1 MSNFLQKKNSMPTAT
16 TVPPPSQGKSKK
28 NKTLARMFHKNAQSF
43 RDTPLK
49 SEMKQKPSY
58 QSDPNLLADCE
69 VKEIKKTRS
78 WKWPFPKNKNAHELP
93 DQIKG
98 VLYKK
103 SYFPK

>member
-1 MSNFLQKKNSMPTAT
+1 MPTAT

-69 VKEIKKTRS
+69 VKEIKK
-78 WKWPFPKNKNAHELP
+78 NAKLEVALP
-93 DQIKG
+93 EE
-98 VLYKK
+98 
-103 SYFPK
+103 